1 MSRDTSASQPPPTQF
16 PDTQGNSLF
25 FGDYAGVAAV
35 SGAHPLWSDTR
46 NPDAFLCPGTAA
58 PGVPPAVCTAAE
70 PNGLI
75 ANDQQIYTRTMPA
88 S

>member
-1 MSRDTSASQPPPTQF
+1 MTPHGPAIETFDTTGAILNEKPYMAIYSSPTNPF
-16 PDTQGNSLF
+16 
-25 FGDYAGVAAV
+25 
-35 SGAHPLWSDTR
+35 H
-46 NPDAFLCPGTAA
+46 PDAFLCPGTAA

-70 PNGLI
+70 PIGLI

>member
-1 MSRDTSASQPPPTQF
+1 
-16 PDTQGNSLF
+16 
-25 FGDYAGVAAV
+25 
-35 SGAHPLWSDTR
+35 
-46 NPDAFLCPGTAA
+46 
-58 PGVPPAVCTAAE
+58 VCTAAE